1 MTSNQ
6 NTDLTRFAKHVLKV
20 WPTGGARWHELAAL
34 TGSNRVAVY
43 SSVKR
48 LHRQGY
54 VCFSSVS
61 NLISLTQAGEKK
73 RQELQAGIDAAL
85 RG

>member
-1 MTSNQ
+1 MTMTSNQ

-43 SSVKR
+43 SSVQR

-54 VCFSSVS
+54 VCFSSFS
-61 NLISLTQAGEKK
+61 NLISLTQKGQEKH
-73 RQELQAGIDAAL
+73 QELNSGKAYQ
-85 RG
+85 